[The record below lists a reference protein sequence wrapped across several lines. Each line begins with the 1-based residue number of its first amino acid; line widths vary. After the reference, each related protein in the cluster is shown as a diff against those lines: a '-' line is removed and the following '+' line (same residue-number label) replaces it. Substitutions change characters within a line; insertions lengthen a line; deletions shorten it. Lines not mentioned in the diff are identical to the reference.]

1 MPPENLGAR
10 MVEEVTVDITSL
22 TNAGNEPLSTWA
34 DESGLDVIDSAQVI
48 GQEETAQL
56 CLPDVPNDQVLV
68 VDGTLS
74 NVASGTDIGTVTL
87 RLEGRT

>member
-1 MPPENLGAR
+1 

-22 TNAGNEPLSTWA
+22 TNTGNEPLSTWTS
-34 DESGLDVIDSAQVI
+34 ESGIDQVDSATVV

-56 CLPDVPNDQVLV
+56 VLPDVPNDQVLV